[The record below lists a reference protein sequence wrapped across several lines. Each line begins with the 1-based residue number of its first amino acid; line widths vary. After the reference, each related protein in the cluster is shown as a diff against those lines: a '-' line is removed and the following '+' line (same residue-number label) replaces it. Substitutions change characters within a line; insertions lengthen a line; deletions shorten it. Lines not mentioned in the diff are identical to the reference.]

1 MERLNDN
8 ELENVNGGVLTPE
21 AQIWLQNNYNEI
33 FSRAPKSQQW
43 IVGLGMNYVT
53 TCSQVFDISTLKE
66 TLKNNYCVN
75 VDDLN

>member
-21 AQIWLQNNYNEI
+21 AQIWIQNNYNEI
-33 FSRAPKSQQW
+33 VSRAPKSQQW
-43 IVGLGMNYVT
+43 MVGLGMNYVT

-66 TLKNNYCVN
+66 TLKNNYGVN
-75 VDDLN
+75 VDDL

>member
-21 AQIWLQNNYNEI
+21 AQIWIQNNYNEI
-33 FSRAPKSQQW
+33 LSRAPKSQQW
-43 IVGLGMNYVT
+43 IVDLGMNYVT

-66 TLKNNYCVN
+66 TLKNNYGVN
-75 VDDLN
+75 VDDL

>member
-21 AQIWLQNNYNEI
+21 AQIWIQNNYNEI

-43 IVGLGMNYVT
+43 IVDLGLNYVT

-66 TLKNNYCVN
+66 TLKNNYGVN
-75 VDDLN
+75 VDDL

>member
-21 AQIWLQNNYNEI
+21 AQIWIQNNYNEI
-33 FSRAPKSQQW
+33 FNRAPKSQQW

-66 TLKNNYCVN
+66 TLKNNYGVN
-75 VDDLN
+75 VDDL